1 MGEAA
6 LASMVVSL
14 VAPYL
19 PGLLNKIGGA
29 AATEAGK
36 KAFGVAWDSIS
47 GMWTHL
53 WGAAGADPQAQKA
66 ADRVAKA
73 PDDAGAQG
81 ALKFVLE
88 DFFEKNPGIKTEIE
102 AKLKKAEEVGKA
114 AGINVQ
120 AIGERSVAVGGSV
133 TGNIST
139 GDTLAPKG

>member
-1 MGEAA
+1 M
-6 LASMVVSL
+6 
-14 VAPYL
+14 
-19 PGLLNKIGGA
+19 
-29 AATEAGK
+29 
-36 KAFGVAWDSIS
+36 
-47 GMWTHL
+47 
-53 WGAAGADPQAQKA
+53 
-66 ADRVAKA
+66 
-73 PDDAGAQG
+73 
-81 ALKFVLE
+81 LE